1 MKQNPTRFAAQ
12 PLTLL
17 AVAALVCLAQARA
30 HAQAKT
36 SPQPPKPPDAGARYP
51 DNGDMEVRAI
61 ELEGE
66 RARANRDPNAIL
78 KEVNEDLLRLQAL
91 NEGMTRAG
99 AGGQQLDYRHVLDS
113 TTEIKKRALRLKAD
127 LALPQGA
134 KEEKEKRADLKE
146 ADNGQLQPGLAL
158 LGKLLESFLH
168 NPIFS
173 GGDVGA
179 LDPHL
184 TAKAKRDLDDIIALS
199 EKLRK
204 TADKLSKSGVKN

>member
-1 MKQNPTRFAAQ
+1 MKEHPTRFAAR
-12 PLTLL
+12 LFTLL

-30 HAQAKT
+30 SAQAKI

-66 RARANRDPNAIL
+66 RAKRDPNAVL

-91 NEGMTRAG
+91 NEEMTRAG
-99 AGGQQLDYRHVLDS
+99 GQQSDYRHVLDS
-113 TTEIKKRALRLKAD
+113 TTEIKKRALRLKID

-134 KEEKEKRADLKE
+134 KEEKRNDLKV
-146 ADNGQLQPGLAL
+146 ADNGQLQPGLEM
-158 LGKLLESFLH
+158 LGKLLEGFLH
-168 NPIFS
+168 NPIFN

-184 TAKAKRDLDDIIALS
+184 TAKAKRDLDDIITLS

-204 TADKLSKSGVKN
+204 TADKLSKSGGKG